1 MYKISR
7 PFGIF
12 PCLNAFDFGLVNIVK
27 LVKDSNLITGGHMNM
42 RFQMLKV
49 LVIFF
54 ARAFTVGTPGRIVL
68 SPRAWRRTRR
78 VSVSK
83 GCATH
88 S

>member
-1 MYKISR
+1 MYKIPR

-12 PCLNAFDFGLVNIVK
+12 PCLNAFDFGLIDIVK

-54 ARAFTVGTPGRIVL
+54 A
-68 SPRAWRRTRR
+68 
-78 VSVSK
+78 
-83 GCATH
+83 
-88 S
+88 